1 MKKNTLLLLILL
13 LIGVSK
19 TFSQEKIK
27 FTKQNFWINSISFP
41 ENAILDDVL
50 TQALYVKFDGEIS
63 VAEKNIKRDF
73 FQLDGYL
80 KDNEN
85 GKVKIYLTI
94 QEPKYLRN
102 NIDSVYN
109 RQNNTYTF
117 SPMVSFKI
125 TINVEVKY
133 QGNSLYKEDIS
144 TLEKILYY
152 TYGTKKDVQT
162 QLANA
167 AIKNEFGAE
176 SEKAINIALYKIQ
189 AKLNRTIGFSIKS
202 DKETFV
208 WMTNK
213 EHPEYTSL
221 LAFETEIS
229 SQLKQMTLEKG
240 LDKTRLNTHLNYL
253 EGLLV
258 KYTQSPENEKL
269 RFIVTNNL
277 AETYFL
283 LEEKERSLFFADLLV
298 KNDFRKS
305 WGYELIARL
314 NQNAFVV
321 NKIRAHTSR
330 FSELSK
336 LGFKIQEDMKQEK
349 EDARLAFFEKIERDE
364 ADWEQEKNNRS
375 AQLANMQMKWNNLL
389 DSAAFQQNAPILSKL
404 VEGFGG
410 SQILKGV
417 EKVHLTSTLRFEDS
431 NVPTSEDKWCGAFA
445 NFLLKKKMPDNYFF
459 VINGIEAW
467 KHDDRVSGEKW
478 KKIPNGDYWDSME
491 KLVPLYVM
499 TSFRLD
505 LWNNFELQEDVFSNG
520 KLCYHLSYIEK
531 TVNAANRSIPKKEHH
546 LYIDK
551 GNFTIISS
559 ETVLYEDGKKI
570 SMERKIYDD
579 YRELISL
586 NSGKIP
592 HRIQYQ
598 IEDYYGDTFFEER
611 IDKVDI
617 NMGFANR
624 IFIKEIYLGGFK

>member
-1 MKKNTLLLLILL
+1 MKKNISLVILLLLCISR
-13 LIGVSK
+13 IY
-19 TFSQEKIK
+19 SQEKVK
-27 FTKQNFWINSISFP
+27 FSKQNFWVNAISFP
-41 ENAILDDVL
+41 ENTILDEVL
-50 TQALYVKFDGEIS
+50 TQALYVKFDGEVS

-73 FQLDGYL
+73 FQIDGYL

-94 QEPKYLRN
+94 QEPKYLSN
-102 NIDSVYN
+102 ALDSIV
-109 RQNNTYTF
+109 RQQNNTYTIT
-117 SPMVSFKI
+117 PTVSFKI

-133 QGNSLYKEDIS
+133 QGNTLYKEDFA
-144 TLEKILYY
+144 TLEKIGYY
-152 TYGTKKDVQT
+152 SQTDKKDVQT
-162 QLANA
+162 QLHEAI
-167 AIKNEFGAE
+167 IKNAFGDE
-176 SEKAINIALYKIQ
+176 TEKAINKALGRIQ
-189 AKLNRTIGFSIKS
+189 AKLNQKIGFRIQAN
-202 DKETFV
+202 KETFV

-221 LAFETEIS
+221 LAFETEIT
-229 SQLKQMTLEKG
+229 SQLTQMTLEKG

-253 EGLLV
+253 EGLLL
-258 KYTQSPENEKL
+258 KYTQSPDNEKI

-283 LEEKERSLFFADLLV
+283 LEEKDRSLFFADLLV

-314 NQNAFVV
+314 NQIPFVV
-321 NKIRAHTSR
+321 NKIRTHTSR
-330 FSELSK
+330 FEQLAK
-336 LGFKIQEDMKQEK
+336 LGFTIQQEIKQEK
-349 EDARLAFFEKIERDE
+349 EESRLAFFEKIERDE

-375 AQLANMQMKWNNLL
+375 THLDKMQANWNNLL
-389 DSAAFQQNAPILSKL
+389 DSLAFQQNANILTKL

-417 EKVHLTSTLRFEDS
+417 EKVHLASTLRFEDS
-431 NVPTSEDKWCGAFA
+431 NVPTSEDKWCGAFS

-467 KHDDRVSGEKW
+467 KHDDRISGEKW
-478 KKIPNGDYWDSME
+478 KKTSNGDYWDSME
-491 KLVPLYVM
+491 KLVPLYLM

-520 KLCYHLSYIEK
+520 KQCYHLSYIEK
-531 TVNAANRSIPKKEHH
+531 TVNATNRYIPKKEYH

-551 GNFTIISS
+551 SSFTLISS
-559 ETVLYEDGKKI
+559 ETILYEDGKKV
-570 SMERKIYDD
+570 SLERKIYDD

-598 IEDYYGDTFFEER
+598 IEDFYGETFFEER
-611 IDKVDI
+611 INKVDI